1 MSGGVLGYSG
11 QSHRQCRRYSQS
23 RPEERMPAV
32 RIIAIATVLSLL
44 SACAFAQERQVVK
57 LGFSSPL
64 SGPQAAA
71 GKDGLNG
78 VQMAIER
85 LNQQNLQL
93 DGKAIRFELLV
104 RDDKASTQEG
114 AAIARELVG
123 AGVRAVLGPF
133 NSGVALGAT
142 RIYNEAGVVSLTV
155 ASNPKV
161 TQTALTYVFRI
172 AASDADM
179 GGKMGLYAAGHL
191 KLKKMAVIDDG
202 SLYARGLIDEFE
214 RVAKMNGVQLVYKE
228 AVSDKAE
235 EFGAALNAIA
245 AAKADAIFF
254 GGYVPQASALLRQ
267 MQQRGMSIPLLG
279 GDALC
284 SSSMST
290 QAGSALGERTYCVQ
304 GGVWL
309 TRVSDGA
316 VFASAYQSK
325 YGSLPDVYAPTFYDG
340 VLLLWQAMKSANSL
354 DPRVFA
360 PVLARMRYKGVTAT
374 YEFNSRHDMTES
386 TVTILRF
393 KDGKLVPLSSF

>member
-1 MSGGVLGYSG
+1 
-11 QSHRQCRRYSQS
+11 
-23 RPEERMPAV
+23 MPPV
-32 RIIAIATVLSLL
+32 RIIAAVLSLL
-44 SACAFAQERQVVK
+44 SASALAQERQIVR

-71 GKDGLNG
+71 GKDALNG

-93 DGKAIRFELLV
+93 DGKILRFELLA
-104 RDDKASTQEG
+104 RDDKASPQEG

-133 NSGVALGAT
+133 NSGVALSAA
-142 RIYNEAGVVSLTV
+142 RIYNDAGVVSLTV

-161 TQTALTYVFRI
+161 TQAALTQVFRI

-179 GGKMGLYAAGHL
+179 GGKMGLYAARHL
-191 KLKKMAVIDDG
+191 KLKKIAVIDDG

-228 AVSDKAE
+228 VVGDKAE
-235 EFGAALNAIA
+235 EFGAALSAIA
-245 AAKADAIFF
+245 AAKADGVFF
-254 GGYVPQASALLRQ
+254 GGYVPQAGALLRQ
-267 MQQRGMSIPLLG
+267 MQQRGMPIALLG

-284 SSSMST
+284 SSAMLA
-290 QAGSALGERTYCVQ
+290 QAGSALGDRTYCVQ

-316 VFASAYQSK
+316 VFASAYQGK
-325 YGSLPDVYAPTFYDG
+325 YGSMPDVYAPSFYDG
-340 VLLLWQAMKSANSL
+340 VLLLWQAMKSASSL

-374 YEFNSRHDMTES
+374 YEFTPRHDMTES

-393 KDGKLVPLSSF
+393 KDGKLAPLSSF